1 MIVAHLINRKKV
13 IKKFRTC
20 HSPKLDADQELSD
33 DNGDHNPALPAKLV
47 TLGIVQQFKSF
58 TESNLDRVEAQQATT

>member
-1 MIVAHLINRKKV
+1 M
-13 IKKFRTC
+13 FGTC
-20 HSPKLDADQELSD
+20 PSPKLDADQELSD

-58 TESNLDRVEAQQATT
+58 PKSNLDQIEAQPNTKSIREYIPLPRAR